1 MVELRVFP
9 GGYQKGVWRHDR
21 DCSDEEI
28 SSWNAIWVQ
37 LALETGDTRWLKLI
51 WPLRGKRVLIRIK

>member
-28 SSWNAIWVQ
+28 SS
-37 LALETGDTRWLKLI
+37 LRKTGVN
-51 WPLRGKRVLIRIK
+51 PH